1 MDGGRP
7 IIPGPVTPLPSS
19 GPRPPAMERRVQC
32 ARPNRLPHIR
42 TPLPN
47 PVQPNLGDQEADA
60 WRSAVA
66 PGWTWIA
73 GEPLRRWGAQVGVA
87 PGHSSVRARG
97 TVWQGLALPGT
108 SWHVLAR
115 PGTAWHGGSEWSE
128 PND

>member
-1 MDGGRP
+1 MSPAVRAIATQRSSVREGFGRTKPMLRGQEGSMDGGRP

-66 PGWTWIA
+66 PGMDVDSWRALTEM
-73 GEPLRRWGAQVGVA
+73 GGA
-87 PGHSSVRARG
+87 SRSC
-97 TVWQGLALPGT
+97 
-108 SWHVLAR
+108 AR
-115 PGTAWHGGSEWSE
+115 P
-128 PND
+128 